1 MQVKKNRDIP
11 VSYISVEYNW
21 GAGGGGGR
29 GAVKVL
35 GYRVRGYLFE
45 LGF

>member
-1 MQVKKNRDIP
+1 MVSVKKNRDIP
-11 VSYISVEYNW
+11 VFYISMEYNL
-21 GAGGGGGR
+21 GGGGGG
-29 GAVKVL
+29 GAVKLL

>member
-1 MQVKKNRDIP
+1 MVQVKKNRDIP
-11 VSYISVEYNW
+11 VSYINVEYNW
-21 GAGGGGGR
+21 GGGGR

>member
-1 MQVKKNRDIP
+1 MVSVKKNRDIP
-11 VSYISVEYNW
+11 VFYISMEYNL
-21 GAGGGGGR
+21 GGGGG
-29 GAVKVL
+29 GAVKLL